1 MAPKKRKKPQPEFDD
16 VISALLKVPPEN
28 IKKPKPKK
36 KDTKP
41 EDSDETPE
49 H

>member
-1 MAPKKRKKPQPEFDD
+1 MAKKLQKEKQPEFDD
-16 VISALLKVPPEN
+16 IVSALLKVPPEN

-36 KDTKP
+36 KEGEG